1 MSKRKSKKTSASVPK
16 TDIAEALKMCNTI
29 LATGVVPSDL
39 EKSNNPFIKGLARIT
54 KKRSRLK

>member
-1 MSKRKSKKTSASVPK
+1 MSK
-16 TDIAEALKMCNTI
+16 TDIAETLKMCNTI
-29 LATGVVPSDL
+29 LTKGVVPSDL